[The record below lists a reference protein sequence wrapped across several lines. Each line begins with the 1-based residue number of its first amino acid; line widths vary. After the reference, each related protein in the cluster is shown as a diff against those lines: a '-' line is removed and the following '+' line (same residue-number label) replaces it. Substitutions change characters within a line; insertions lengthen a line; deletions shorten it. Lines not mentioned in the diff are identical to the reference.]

1 MQWIYIIAWFNN
13 SNFSVVSLLILFFK
27 KLIYGQ
33 SQENSTLGQ
42 HCQVLLC
49 MSSLNKHPL
58 VCISPDSPKSGPWN
72 IVLTRQS
79 ESHVVIWQ
87 RTRPGY
93 CGVITQSI
101 WSDMT
106 ALVNRWPDTKNRP
119 MGPSRRTG
127 TKWKGLEPDIAVHVR
142 RVAMS
147 TGSGLECGVTE
158 WDQVTEGWGICR

>member
-1 MQWIYIIAWFNN
+1 MWYRCWYYFLKTDIWAEPGEFNPGTAL
-13 SNFSVVSLLILFFK
+13 SGISVYVFIEQTPTS
-27 KLIYGQ
+27 
-33 SQENSTLGQ
+33 
-42 HCQVLLC
+42 
-49 MSSLNKHPL
+49 
-58 VCISPDSPKSGPWN
+58 CISPDSSTSGPWN

-79 ESHVVIWQ
+79 ESHMVIWQ

-106 ALVNRWPDTKNRP
+106 ALVNRWPDTNAWP

-127 TKWKGLEPDIAVHVR
+127 TRWKGLEPDIAVHVW
-142 RVAMS
+142 RVVIS

-158 WDQVTEGWGICR
+158 WDRVTEGWGICR